1 MDSSRNNSTQTNS
14 YNSYLD
20 YSGNYSGND
29 EDSDSRKGSKN
40 DDDDMIAPPE
50 PSISASSLRPSVSR
64 CCVASPYINAYQLL
78 NMDAHNDDVNN
89 DRDHRETDI
98 LGNGD
103 GKHRNNLE
111 PAAES
116 PLTRSSIPSSST
128 PAFGRMP
135 TAGTKATI
143 LNSVSSST
151 SSSIYGTKNTKRSLE
166 DDDPSDSA
174 ANIMDHLTISSSLAS
189 THLSTRSPERKM
201 ISRIGEIAWSPG
213 MKDDRKINSNIDN
226 AEQFFPPGKASNL
239 YPRLNHLS
247 FENASTEP
255 DLNFSLD
262 HTKSTKSKPSAVG
275 WQQPHSSSHSPL
287 SATVASA
294 HAQAPGEREREW
306 TKSNENNPIRIA
318 RPKNDE
324 DYNYDDEHIEH
335 GKCNTII
342 NDNSR
347 HINKLNGNWNGDDNN
362 IRPTAHSA
370 ASTNQD
376 DFIPLAKEHT
386 RALMSALMP
395 SVVSSRSEAIETN
408 TSYIRELM
416 ECCKKNQETLKEN
429 ISKLLEEEDAVA
441 TCHLMELVSIS
452 DEICAAIQAGEDAL
466 EREKERTKKK
476 KIAEGPTIELL
487 EENRDVF
494 SLICMLRAPSEKR
507 MQAAMALM
515 KFAKEDQ
522 LLRDE
527 IISSG
532 GIHSFLTLFQQT
544 RGITRELKVVS
555 SLAVAHILPSYVASS
570 QTTSSI
576 GLKLV
581 ECLHFLA
588 ASKPV
593 SPNGIVIT
601 IEEMCKAASV
611 GVNVL
616 WINSIQPLIAMK
628 KMKEE
633 CTSSPPSLRP
643 GKTVRYGRL
652 RSRTG

>member
-1 MDSSRNNSTQTNS
+1 MDSSRNNSTQNNG

-20 YSGNYSGND
+20 YSGND
-29 EDSDSRKGSKN
+29 KDSDSIKGSKHDN
-40 DDDDMIAPPE
+40 GDDMMIAPPE
-50 PSISASSLRPSVSR
+50 PSTSISASSLRPSASR
-64 CCVASPYINAYQLL
+64 SCVASPYINAYQLL

-89 DRDHRETDI
+89 DRDHRETNI

-103 GKHRNNLE
+103 GKHYNNLK

-116 PLTRSSIPSSST
+116 SLTRSSIPPSST

-135 TAGTKATI
+135 TVGAKATI
-143 LNSVSSST
+143 LNSVSSSG

-174 ANIMDHLTISSSLAS
+174 ANIMDHLTISSSLTS
-189 THLSTRSPERKM
+189 THLSTRSSGRKM
-201 ISRIGEIAWSPG
+201 FSTIGEITRSPG
-213 MKDDRKINSNIDN
+213 MKDDRKINGNIDN
-226 AEQFFPPGKASNL
+226 AAQSFSPAPGKTSNL
-239 YPRLNHLS
+239 SPKENHSS
-247 FENASTEP
+247 FKNTSREP
-255 DLNFSLD
+255 DSNFSLD
-262 HTKSTKSKPSAVG
+262 PAKSMKSNGSAG
-275 WQQPHSSSHSPL
+275 GLQQPHSSSHSPL
-287 SATVASA
+287 STTQVASA
-294 HAQAPGEREREW
+294 REW
-306 TKSNENNPIRIA
+306 TKSNENENNPVRIA

-324 DYNYDDEHIEH
+324 DYNYDDKHIEH
-335 GKCNTII
+335 GRGNTIV
-342 NDNSR
+342 NDNSG
-347 HINKLNGNWNGDDNN
+347 HINKTNGNWNGDDNN
-362 IRPTAHSA
+362 IRPAAHSA

-386 RALMSALMP
+386 RALMSAVMP
-395 SVVSSRSEAIETN
+395 SVVSSRSDAIETN

-416 ECCKKNQETLKEN
+416 ECCKRNQETLKEN
-429 ISKLLEEEDAVA
+429 LSKVLEEEAAIA
-441 TCHLMELVSIS
+441 TNHLMELVSIS
-452 DEICAAIQAGEDAL
+452 DEICAAIEAGEDAL

-476 KIAEGPTIELL
+476 KVAEGPTIKLL

-515 KFAKEDQ
+515 KFAKDDQ

-544 RGITRELKVVS
+544 RGITRELKVVA
-555 SLAVAHILPSYVASS
+555 SLAVAHILPFYVASS

-628 KMKEE
+628 KLKDE

-643 GKTVRYGRL
+643 GKTVSYGRL

>member
-1 MDSSRNNSTQTNS
+1 MDSLRKNSTQTNG
-14 YNSYLD
+14 YDSYLD
-20 YSGNYSGND
+20 YSGND
-29 EDSDSRKGSKN
+29 KDSDSRKGSKH
-40 DDDDMIAPPE
+40 DDDDDIDMMIAPPE
-50 PSISASSLRPSVSR
+50 PSTSISASSLRPSASR
-64 CCVASPYINAYQLL
+64 SCVASPYINAYQLL
-78 NMDAHNDDVNN
+78 NMDAHNDDVNT
-89 DRDHRETDI
+89 DRDHRETNI
-98 LGNGD
+98 LGNGNDD
-103 GKHRNNLE
+103 GKHHHNLK

-116 PLTRSSIPSSST
+116 SLARSSIPPSST
-128 PAFGRMP
+128 PSFGRMP
-135 TAGTKATI
+135 MVGAKATI
-143 LNSVSSST
+143 LNSVSSSG

-166 DDDPSDSA
+166 DDDPSDST
-174 ANIMDHLTISSSLAS
+174 ANIMDHLKISSSLNSA
-189 THLSTRSPERKM
+189 HLSTRSSGRKM
-201 ISRIGEIAWSPG
+201 LSTIGGITRSPG
-213 MKDDRKINSNIDN
+213 MKDDRKINGNIDN
-226 AEQFFPPGKASNL
+226 AGQSFSPAPGKASNL
-239 YPRLNHLS
+239 SSS
-247 FENASTEP
+247 FENTSTA
-255 DLNFSLD
+255 LD
-262 HTKSTKSKPSAVG
+262 PTESMKSNGSAGG
-275 WQQPHSSSHSPL
+275 WQQPHSSSHSP
-287 SATVASA
+287 SSTPQVASA
-294 HAQAPGEREREW
+294 REW
-306 TKSNENNPIRIA
+306 TKSNENENNPVRIA

-324 DYNYDDEHIEH
+324 DYNYDDNHVEH
-335 GKCNTII
+335 GKGDTII
-342 NDNSR
+342 NDNGE
-347 HINKLNGNWNGDDNN
+347 HINKTNGKWNGDDNN
-362 IRPTAHSA
+362 IRPTQAHSA

-386 RALMSALMP
+386 RALLSAVMP
-395 SVVSSRSEAIETN
+395 SAVSSTSDAIETN

-429 ISKLLEEEDAVA
+429 LSKVLEEEAAVA
-441 TCHLMELVSIS
+441 TNHLMELVSIS
-452 DEICAAIQAGEDAL
+452 DEICAAIEAGEDAL

-476 KIAEGPTIELL
+476 KVAEGPTIELL

-515 KFAKEDQ
+515 KFAKDDQ

-532 GIHSFLTLFQQT
+532 GIHSCLTLFQQT
-544 RGITRELKVVS
+544 RGITRELKVVA
-555 SLAVAHILPSYVASS
+555 SLAVAYILPSYVASS

-616 WINSIQPLIAMK
+616 WINSIQPLIAIK
-628 KMKEE
+628 KLKDE

-643 GKTVRYGRL
+643 GKTVSYGRL